1 MSIGSFVCTK
11 VYLCQDAL
19 CQDER
24 LRQFAGSLKAA
35 NNLQFI
41 AYLFVGKLPV
51 KRKQKT
57 IFVNVKN

>member
-11 VYLCQDAL
+11 VYLCQD
-19 CQDER
+19 ER
-24 LRQFAGSLKAA
+24 LRQFAGSLKEA

-41 AYLFVGKLPV
+41 AYLFVGQLPV